1 MSNSKRTKTYWM
13 VRIPDFSADKREKVH
28 KMAESHRMSTANYI
42 GSLLEQMVIS
52 DSPVYEASTG
62 APLPEGIQGTFSP
75 EKDFANR

>member
-1 MSNSKRTKTYWM
+1 
-13 VRIPDFSADKREKVH
+13 
-28 KMAESHRMSTANYI
+28 MAESHRMSTANYI